1 MIDIHPP
8 HHAATT
14 WRDFFIHIAT
24 IVLGLLIAIGLEQT
38 VELVHRH
45 REEREARANIREE
58 IATNIDITQRD
69 LKQLSLIRQK
79 LAGDYDVLNGGV
91 GDAQTL
97 AQLDYNLDFTRR
109 HDAAWE
115 AAKING
121 SLALIPSREIG
132 HTSYY
137 YATAAALEPSVQAFF
152 TELDTAQVL
161 VDHAKVAGKL
171 TAFDR
176 QQLVS
181 LSTSAM
187 GHAKFLSRMFSY
199 ESKAIERNSLQ

>member
-1 MIDIHPP
+1 MPDVPDASDGGSLPAPETDPLPSPEPLPSQEPAPMIDIHPP

-91 GDAQTL
+91 GDA
-97 AQLDYNLDFTRR
+97 
-109 HDAAWE
+109 
-115 AAKING
+115 
-121 SLALIPSREIG
+121 
-132 HTSYY
+132 
-137 YATAAALEPSVQAFF
+137 
-152 TELDTAQVL
+152 
-161 VDHAKVAGKL
+161 
-171 TAFDR
+171 
-176 QQLVS
+176 
-181 LSTSAM
+181 
-187 GHAKFLSRMFSY
+187 
-199 ESKAIERNSLQ
+199 